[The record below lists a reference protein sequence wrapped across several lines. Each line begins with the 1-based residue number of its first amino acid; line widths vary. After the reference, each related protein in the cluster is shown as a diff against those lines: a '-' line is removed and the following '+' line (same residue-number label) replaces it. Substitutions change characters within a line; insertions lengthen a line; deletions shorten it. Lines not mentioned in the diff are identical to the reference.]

1 MKFLITSIIMFLIFL
16 IININILTINSLE
29 NRIKFTSQLDNL
41 KGKYKEKIL
50 YGEINESQL
59 MNDTAIITALENK
72 IKSIYIKLNLNTDE
86 LIHLK
91 RITTNV
97 DEYIV
102 FLKILIDK
110 LNSFAK
116 FETIINKMNQ
126 TKITY
131 NIEKDQSSKK
141 KKDINYFKANDA
153 VFKGRKYMNT
163 SLINKHTP
171 NSNYSND
178 KFNLLHKPE
187 QKIANKV
194 LRNQTNEYN
203 LQSSKIFLFKWIIS
217 NFKIIIL

>member
-1 MKFLITSIIMFLIFL
+1 MFLIFL
-16 IININILTINSLE
+16 IININILTINSLK
-29 NRIKFTSQLDNL
+29 NRIKITSQLDNL

-59 MNDTAIITALENK
+59 MNDTAIILALENK
-72 IKSIYIKLNLNTDE
+72 IKSIYIKLNLNTDV

-116 FETIINKMNQ
+116 FDTIINKMNQ

-131 NIEKDQSSKK
+131 KIEKDKSSKK
-141 KKDINYFKANDA
+141 KRDINYFKANDA
-153 VFKGRKYMNT
+153 VFKGRKYLNT
-163 SLINKHTP
+163 SLINNHTP
-171 NSNYSND
+171 NSNHSND

-194 LRNQTNEYN
+194 LRIQTNEYN
-203 LQSSKIFLFKWIIS
+203 LQSSKIFLFKCIIS
-217 NFKIIIL
+217 NFKFIKL